1 MAWPQIADKLLDP
14 YSTKARL
21 APGLLLLLPVILFL
35 VCTLGPKSPL
45 LTALSSV
52 LVACG
57 GPYALSSFV
66 RTYGQRAQDQLYL
79 AWGGKPT
86 TLILRHSDTRL
97 SPGTKKLYHEHIA
110 TEFNLS
116 VPSAEEEAR
125 DMATADNVYLDATNR
140 LIQATR
146 DSKRYPL
153 VFKELVA
160 YGFNRNCYGIRW
172 IGAAVS
178 LAVFSLTLVHIGAL
192 PWRDWPAFSDKLAS
206 ITTESGLSLL
216 VSAGMLLVWL
226 FHFTGGTV
234 KQSGFTYAER
244 LCEALT
250 KVPRPANRTK
260 KATRDEGAD
269 AKS

>member
-1 MAWPQIADKLLDP
+1 MAWAQIAEKLLDP
-14 YSTKARL
+14 YSTRARL

-66 RTYGQRAQDQLYL
+66 RTYGQRAQDRLYL

-97 SPGTKKLYHEHIA
+97 PPGTKKLYHEHVA
-110 TEFNLS
+110 TKFNLS
-116 VPSAEEEAR
+116 VPSTEDEAR
-125 DMATADNVYLDATNR
+125 DMAAADNVYLDATNR
-140 LIQATR
+140 VIQATR

-178 LAVFSLTLVHIGAL
+178 LAVLFFTLVHIGAL
-192 PWRDWPAFSDKLAS
+192 PWHNWPAFYGKLAS
-206 ITTESGLSLL
+206 INMDSSLSLL
-216 VSAGMLLVWL
+216 ASASMLLVWL
-226 FHFTGGTV
+226 FHFTSGTV
-234 KQSGFTYAER
+234 KQSGIAYAER
-244 LCEALT
+244 LFEALT
-250 KVPRPANRTK
+250 KVPRPANKTK
-260 KATRDEGAD
+260 KAAQDDSAN

>member
-1 MAWPQIADKLLDP
+1 MEWTQIAEKLLDP
-14 YSTKARL
+14 YSIRARL
-21 APGLLLLLPVILFL
+21 APGLLLLLPIILFL

-45 LTALSSV
+45 LTAVSSV
-52 LVACG
+52 LAVCG

-66 RTYGQRAQDQLYL
+66 RTYGQRAQERLYL

-97 SPGTKKLYHEHIA
+97 PLGTKKLYHEHIA
-110 TEFNLS
+110 TKFNLS
-116 VPSAEEEAR
+116 VSSAEEEAR

-178 LAVFSLTLVHIGAL
+178 LAVFVLTLVHIGVL
-192 PWRDWPAFSDKLAS
+192 PWDNQPSFYDKLRS
-206 ITTESGLSLL
+206 IKAESGLSLF
-216 VSAGMLLVWL
+216 VSVGMLLVWL

-234 KQSGFTYAER
+234 KQSGYTYAER
-244 LCEALT
+244 LCETLT
-250 KVPRPANRTK
+250 KVPRSAKPRLK
-260 KATRDEGAD
+260 GAVQPPTP
-269 AKS
+269 

>member
-1 MAWPQIADKLLDP
+1 MAWAQIAEKLLDP
-14 YSTKARL
+14 YSTRARL

-52 LVACG
+52 LMACG

-66 RTYGQRAQDQLYL
+66 RTYGQRAQDRLYL

-97 SPGTKKLYHEHIA
+97 PLGTKKLYHEHIA
-110 TEFNLS
+110 TKFNLS
-116 VPSAEEEAR
+116 VPSAEDEAR
-125 DMATADNVYLDATNR
+125 DMAAADNVYLDATNR
-140 LIQATR
+140 VIQATR

-178 LAVFSLTLVHIGAL
+178 LAVFSLTLAHIGAL

-260 KATRDEGAD
+260 KAT
-269 AKS
+269 